1 MTMFPTEGRVEPARS
16 ITLPGIKPK
25 AKQYLEQHGCTIAE
39 EKGLVLVIY
48 SEGTTK
54 REMYP
59 RTAYERYR
67 VHLPDGTELREAHA
81 LLREGESY
89 LYLLEDPNVSK

>member
-1 MTMFPTEGRVEPARS
+1 MNVFPTEGRVEPARS
-16 ITLPGIKPK
+16 ITLPGIRPE
-25 AKQYLEQHGCTIAE
+25 AKQYLEQHGCTIVE
-39 EKGLVLVIY
+39 EGGQVLVMY
-48 SEGTTK
+48 PEGTTK

-81 LLREGESY
+81 FQRKGESC